1 MTPQPTDNLKY
12 RIACFLIE
20 NMPTIHIY
28 HKGELPERRLTCY
41 RWLAAND
48 NSQNDCRLRTAPV
61 GNIQH
66 RFADTIQKHR
76 DTADS
81 LAYKDVPTNVLL
93 LLRNHSRG
101 NQERIF
107 TYEEGKAGLDIIV
120 FELVSS

>member
-1 MTPQPTDNLKY
+1 MKLRPTDNLKY
-12 RIACFLIE
+12 RTACFLIE
-20 NMPTIHIY
+20 NMPTIHTLQ
-28 HKGELPERRLTCY
+28 ERQLPCY

-107 TYEEGKAGLDIIV
+107 TYEEGKASLEIIV
-120 FELVSS
+120 FEVVSS